1 VPLVASSFGN
11 EIGLFKKTRN
21 ETRLE
26 KEEEKTKRVKTL
38 EKQQKCPKILPSFLR
53 VPFFLLVI
61 RYRVV
66 VAYSYKKA
74 ATRAPKPRTPA
85 EAKVTRPA
93 EESAVP
99 VDSAA
104 PLLLAPEEEEPRVE
118 LEPELDSES
127 SDEEP
132 VAEETAAVPVS
143 VPVPVTMV
151 ALSGASTTTVVELP
165 TDTSKEVSVREM
177 LIKR

>member
-1 VPLVASSFGN
+1 MSA
-11 EIGLFKKTRN
+11 
-21 ETRLE
+21 
-26 KEEEKTKRVKTL
+26 
-38 EKQQKCPKILPSFLR
+38 C
-53 VPFFLLVI
+53 
-61 RYRVV
+61 
-66 VAYSYKKA
+66 SYKKA
-74 ATRAPKPRTPA
+74 AKRAPKPRTPA
-85 EAKVTRPA
+85 EARVTRPA

-118 LEPELDSES
+118 LEPELELDSES
-127 SDEEP
+127 SDDEES

-143 VPVPVTMV
+143 VPVPVMMV

-165 TDTSKEVSVREM
+165 TETSKDVRVREM

>member
-1 VPLVASSFGN
+1 MLFSF
-11 EIGLFKKTRN
+11 
-21 ETRLE
+21 
-26 KEEEKTKRVKTL
+26 
-38 EKQQKCPKILPSFLR
+38 
-53 VPFFLLVI
+53 I
-61 RYRVV
+61 RYRAVG
-66 VAYSYKKA
+66 ACSYKKA
-74 ATRAPKPRTPA
+74 AKRAPKPRTPA
-85 EAKVTRPA
+85 EARVTRPA

-104 PLLLAPEEEEPRVE
+104 PLLLAPEEDEPRVE
-118 LEPELDSES
+118 LEPELVSES
-127 SDEEP
+127 SDDEES

-177 LIKR
+177 LIRR

>member
-1 VPLVASSFGN
+1 MYFFLVFV
-11 EIGLFKKTRN
+11 IVLW
-21 ETRLE
+21 
-26 KEEEKTKRVKTL
+26 
-38 EKQQKCPKILPSFLR
+38 LR
-53 VPFFLLVI
+53 V
-61 RYRVV
+61 
-66 VAYSYKKA
+66 SYKNA

-85 EAKVTRPA
+85 KARVTRPA

-118 LEPELDSES
+118 LELESES
-127 SDEEP
+127 

-151 ALSGASTTTVVELP
+151 ALSGALTTTVVELP
-165 TDTSKEVSVREM
+165 TDTSKEVSEREM

>member
-1 VPLVASSFGN
+1 M
-11 EIGLFKKTRN
+11 
-21 ETRLE
+21 
-26 KEEEKTKRVKTL
+26 
-38 EKQQKCPKILPSFLR
+38 
-53 VPFFLLVI
+53 
-61 RYRVV
+61 
-66 VAYSYKKA
+66 
-74 ATRAPKPRTPA
+74 
-85 EAKVTRPA
+85 TRPA

-104 PLLLAPEEEEPRVE
+104 PLLLAPEDEEPRVE
-118 LEPELDSES
+118 LDPELDSES

-165 TDTSKEVSVREM
+165 TETSKEVSVREM

>member
-1 VPLVASSFGN
+1 MCL
-11 EIGLFKKTRN
+11 
-21 ETRLE
+21 
-26 KEEEKTKRVKTL
+26 
-38 EKQQKCPKILPSFLR
+38 
-53 VPFFLLVI
+53 FLLAI

-66 VAYSYKKA
+66 VACSYKKA

-127 SDEEP
+127 SDDEES

-165 TDTSKEVSVREM
+165 TDTSKEVRVREM